1 MAFSKVAVDG
11 LNAQITDFDQ
21 QITKVQ
27 YTSVEELIN
36 YVRDN
41 FEDAFMTSPE
51 TATMIEADP
60 EIESLVRQKL
70 WEYEE

>member
-1 MAFSKVAVDG
+1 MAFLKVDVDG
-11 LNAQITDFDQ
+11 SNAQITDYDQ

-27 YTSVEELIN
+27 YTSLEELIK

-41 FEDAFMTSPE
+41 FEDAFMTAPE
-51 TATMIEADP
+51 TTTTIEADP